1 MAHRSVWHGCRRKI
15 LCVGCQL
22 YMTPDIA
29 ALAYTC
35 PRCKQRVLYRDTE
48 GTLEEAMLDLGR
60 ELELWKC
67 Q

>member
-1 MAHRSVWHGCRRKI
+1 MFRATEGRDGIR
-15 LCVGCQL
+15 
-22 YMTPDIA
+22 TPDIA

-60 ELELWKC
+60 ELELWKR
-67 Q
+67 QEAAQ